1 MREEEAMAVLCAAPG
16 VSYGRREMALR
27 AAQSATQV
35 LADPQAFLPQLGEAG
50 FTALRRMLR
59 TGAADRLLDEV
70 AAQRM
75 QLVLRDAPEY
85 PPLLRHIAHPP
96 HLLFVWGRA
105 SLDDAFPFA
114 AVGTRRASDYG
125 RTQTRAIAGALAGA
139 GMCIVSGMA
148 LGIDASAH
156 RGALDVGG
164 RTVAVLGGALD
175 KPYPAENVPLM
186 REIIACGGSVVSEY
200 PPGVAPTKYSF
211 LHRNR
216 IIAGMALG
224 VLVTE
229 GPRRS
234 GALRTAQDALECGRE
249 VFALPGRVDSPGSQL
264 PHLLLSEGARLATC
278 AQDILGALSI
288 EPRGAALRAM
298 PGQTPWEAPQAAG
311 KEAPREEK
319 PPAMPRSLGE
329 TEAAVWRLLAQGERD
344 FDELCEAIGLPSDEM
359 GAILTMMDMD
369 GVIRALPGLRY
380 ALA

>member
-27 AAQSATQV
+27 AAESALEV
-35 LADPQAFLPQLGEAG
+35 LADPMAFAPQLGENGVAS
-50 FTALRRMLR
+50 LRRMMR
-59 TGAADRLLDEV
+59 SGAADRLLDTI
-70 AAQRM
+70 AAERL
-75 QLVLRDAPEY
+75 QLLLRDSPGY

-96 HLLFVWGRA
+96 HLLFVCGRTA
-105 SLDDAFPFA
+105 LDDPFPFA
-114 AVGTRRASDYG
+114 VVGTRGASDYG
-125 RTQTRAIAGALAGA
+125 RTQTRRLAGELAGA

-148 LGIDASAH
+148 LGIDACAH
-156 RGALDVGG
+156 RGALDAGG

-175 KPYPAENVPLM
+175 KPYPTENVPLM
-186 REIIACGGSVVSEY
+186 REIIESGGSVVSEY

-288 EPRGAALRAM
+288 EPSGTLPRDLSREL
-298 PGQTPWEAPQAAG
+298 PRELT
-311 KEAPREEK
+311 KEAPRQEK
-319 PPAMPRSLGE
+319 SRAMPRGLGE
-329 TEAAVWRLLAQGERD
+329 TEAAVWRLLEQGERD
-344 FDELCEAIGLPSDEM
+344 FDELCEAVGLPSDEL
-359 GAILTMMDMD
+359 GAILMMMDMD

-380 ALA
+380 ALP

>member
-50 FTALRRMLR
+50 VAALRRMLR
-59 TGAADRLLDEV
+59 TGAADRLLDTLE
-70 AAQRM
+70 AQRM
-75 QLVLRDAPEY
+75 QLVLHDAPEY

-105 SLDDAFPFA
+105 ALDDAFPFA
-114 AVGTRRASDYG
+114 IVGTRRASDYG
-125 RTQTRAIAGALAGA
+125 RAQTRAIADGLAGA

-148 LGIDASAH
+148 LGIDACAH
-156 RGALDVGG
+156 RGALDAKG

-175 KPYPAENVPLM
+175 RPYPAENVPLM
-186 REIIACGGSVVSEY
+186 REIIASGGSVVSEY

-264 PHLLLSEGARLATC
+264 PHLLLSEGARLTTC
-278 AQDILGALSI
+278 TQDILDALSI
-288 EPRGAALRAM
+288 EPVGTLPRALPKEAQGALR
-298 PGQTPWEAPQAAG
+298 EAPQ
-311 KEAPREEK
+311 EDAPRT
-319 PPAMPRSLGE
+319 MPRGLGDA
-329 TEAAVWRLLAQGERD
+329 EAAVWQLLAQGERD
-344 FDELCEAIGLPSDEM
+344 FDELCEAVALPSDEL

>member
-27 AAQSATQV
+27 AAESATQV
-35 LADPQAFLPQLGEAG
+35 LADPMAFLPQLGEAG
-50 FTALRRMLR
+50 VAAVRRMLR
-59 TGAADRLLDEV
+59 TGAADRLLDAL

-75 QLVLRDAPEY
+75 QLVLRDVPEY
-85 PPLLRHIAHPP
+85 PPLLRHITHPP
-96 HLLFVWGRA
+96 HMLFIWGRA
-105 SLDDAFPFA
+105 ALDDAFPFA
-114 AVGTRRASDYG
+114 IVGTRRASEYG
-125 RTQTRAIAGALAGA
+125 RTQTRAIADRLAAA
-139 GMCIVSGMA
+139 GMCVVSGMA
-148 LGIDASAH
+148 LGIDACAH
-156 RGALDVGG
+156 RGALDANG

-175 KPYPAENVPLM
+175 RPYPAENVPLM
-186 REIIACGGSVVSEY
+186 HEIIESGGSVVSEY

-264 PHLLLSEGARLATC
+264 PHMLLGDGARLTTC

-288 EPRGAALRAM
+288 EPAGALPRAL
-298 PGQTPWEAPQAAG
+298 PKETP
-311 KEAPREEK
+311 EAPREAPQEDA
-319 PPAMPRSLGE
+319 PRTMPRGLGE
-329 TEAAVWRLLAQGERD
+329 TEATIWRLLAQGERD
-344 FDELCEAIGLPSDEM
+344 FDELCEAVALPSDEL

>member
-27 AAQSATQV
+27 AAESAAQV
-35 LADPQAFLPQLGEAG
+35 LADPLAFLPQLGEAG
-50 FTALRRMLR
+50 VAAVQRMLR
-59 TGAADRLLDEV
+59 SGAAGRLLDAIE
-70 AAQRM
+70 AQRM

-105 SLDDAFPFA
+105 ALDDAFPFA
-114 AVGTRRASDYG
+114 IVGTRRASEYG
-125 RTQTRAIAGALAGA
+125 RTQTRAIADGLAGA
-139 GMCIVSGMA
+139 GMCVVSGMA
-148 LGIDASAH
+148 LGIDACAH
-156 RGALDVGG
+156 RGALDAAG

-175 KPYPAENVPLM
+175 RPYPAENVPLM
-186 REIIACGGSVVSEY
+186 REIIASGGSVVSEY

-264 PHLLLSEGARLATC
+264 PHLLLGEGAHLTTC
-278 AQDILGALSI
+278 AQDILDVLSVEPAGAL
-288 EPRGAALRAM
+288 PRAL
-298 PGQTPWEAPQAAG
+298 PKETP
-311 KEAPREEK
+311 EAPREDV
-319 PPAMPRSLGE
+319 PRTMPRGLGE
-329 TEAAVWRLLAQGERD
+329 PEATVWRLLAQGERD
-344 FDELCEAIGLPSDEM
+344 FDELCEAVGLPSDEM

-369 GVIRALPGLRY
+369 GVVRALPGLRY

>member
-27 AAQSATQV
+27 AAESAAQV
-35 LADPQAFLPQLGEAG
+35 LADPLAFLPQLGEAG
-50 FTALRRMLR
+50 AAAVQRMLR
-59 TGAADRLLDEV
+59 SGAAGRLLDAIE
-70 AAQRM
+70 AQRM
-75 QLVLRDAPEY
+75 QLVLRDAPGY

-105 SLDDAFPFA
+105 ALDDAFPFA
-114 AVGTRRASDYG
+114 IVGTRRASEYG
-125 RTQTRAIAGALAGA
+125 RTQTRAIADGLAGA
-139 GMCIVSGMA
+139 GMCVVSGMA
-148 LGIDASAH
+148 LGIDACAH
-156 RGALDVGG
+156 RGALDAAG

-175 KPYPAENVPLM
+175 RPYPAENVPLM
-186 REIIACGGSVVSEY
+186 REIIASGGSVVSEY

-278 AQDILGALSI
+278 AQDILDALSI
-288 EPRGAALRAM
+288 EPAGALPRAL
-298 PGQTPWEAPQAAG
+298 PKETP
-311 KEAPREEK
+311 EAPREEK
-319 PPAMPRSLGE
+319 PRTMPRGLGE
-329 TEAAVWRLLAQGERD
+329 PEATVWRLLAQGERD
-344 FDELCEAIGLPSDEM
+344 FDELCEAVGLPSDEM

-369 GVIRALPGLRY
+369 GVVRALPGLRY